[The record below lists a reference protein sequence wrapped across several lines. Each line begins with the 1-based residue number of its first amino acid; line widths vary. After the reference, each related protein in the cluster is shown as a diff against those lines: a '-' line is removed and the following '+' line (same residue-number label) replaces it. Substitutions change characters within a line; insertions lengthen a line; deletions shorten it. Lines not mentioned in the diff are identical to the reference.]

1 MIMKSHLP
9 ELRFHLRRHCQR
21 GMTLTEVMITT
32 AMVGVILAGVYSIVY
47 TGMMVA
53 VKGLSINATGT
64 SSRLATDQIN
74 LLLQSAYEPP
84 TLINADGTTINNPAA
99 DAEAAGI
106 RFYRYVAAPY
116 VITIPTDGL
125 AGTDTELTITADSKA
140 LEAPP
145 QPLPGDALVINT
157 TILMTGQ
164 ANQLRAIVK
173 KSSPTGTNGTK
184 TTYKIELTTALTGY
198 ATAIPNDGTTVTAT
212 LIRPTALLVRT
223 EGSKRSLYLY
233 ESFPNTSSID
243 FSKATSRRLTDQI
256 AAPIG
261 NGSTPER
268 PFSFTT
274 INQRRFLQ
282 TALQVHD
289 TRYDR
294 YLSGQRSGTAA
305 DFSSFTR
312 VESRTPFKCDPNQL

>member
-1 MIMKSHLP
+1 MKNRFP
-9 ELRFHLRRHCQR
+9 ELRFYLRRHRQR
-21 GMTLTEVMITT
+21 GMTLTEIMIT
-32 AMVGVILAGVYSIVY
+32 AALVAVILAGVYSVVY
-47 TGMMVA
+47 TGMLVA

-64 SSRLATDQIN
+64 SSRLATDRIN

-84 TLINADGTTINNPAA
+84 TLINDDGTPVTNVTATT
-99 DAEAAGI
+99 EAAGI

-125 AGTDTELTITADSKA
+125 AGTATELIITADSKA

-145 QPLPGDALVINT
+145 QPVPGDALVINT
-157 TILMTGQ
+157 TILISGQ
-164 ANQLRAIVK
+164 ANQLRAVVQN
-173 KSSPTGTNGTK
+173 SSVTSTSGTR
-184 TTYKIELTTALTGY
+184 TTYKIKLTSQLTGY
-198 ATAIPNDGTTVTAT
+198 AHAIPNDSSTVTAT
-212 LIRPTALLVRT
+212 LIRPTALVVRT
-223 EGSKRSLYLY
+223 EGDKRSLYLY
-233 ESFPNTSSID
+233 ESFPNTADLD
-243 FSKATSRRLTDQI
+243 FDKAQSRRLTDQI
-256 AAPIG
+256 AAPVSG
-261 NGSTPER
+261 GDTPER

-274 INQRRFLQ
+274 ISTRRFLQ

-294 YLSGQRSGTAA
+294 YLSLKRSGSAA